1 MSWWRVTLPAL
12 QGPTRIETRQ
22 FYL

>member
-1 MSWWRVTLPAL
+1 MSWWQVTLPAL
-12 QGPTRIETRQ
+12 QGPTRTETRQ